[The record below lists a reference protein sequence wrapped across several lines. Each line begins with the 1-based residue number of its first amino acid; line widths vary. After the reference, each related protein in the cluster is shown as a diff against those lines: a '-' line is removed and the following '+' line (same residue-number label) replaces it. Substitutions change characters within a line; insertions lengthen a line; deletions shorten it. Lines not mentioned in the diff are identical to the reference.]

1 MVLQLFLQNFN
12 LCDTD
17 WYSVG
22 NGSIRGDGDAYTTE
36 EQEKEERYY
45 WWDVAWNTK
54 LMCLRPLETTED
66 LVAEIQNFLYNHESK
81 NQIFS
86 LELKLYV
93 S

>member
-1 MVLQLFLQNFN
+1 MHIQQKSKRRKK
-12 LCDTD
+12 DT
-17 WYSVG
+17 
-22 NGSIRGDGDAYTTE
+22 IDGMLHE
-36 EQEKEERYY
+36 IP
-45 WWDVAWNTK
+45 NS
-54 LMCLRPLETTED
+54 CLRPLETTED